1 MDKRRVKQLV
11 KKTVKLF
18 VPEKRTI
25 ANVVSIDFNHL
36 LKGRTALI
44 TGGTSGIGYSIAMA
58 FVKSGADVII
68 TGRNQ
73 ERIDNAVK
81 SINSLL
87 DGNYMMCG
95 GVKGISLDNAD
106 ITSFEEKLKDVLSLT
121 VNGKLDILVNNA
133 GLLGGNIDTTTLEEY
148 DAVLNTNL
156 RGTFFL
162 SKVIGKYMVDN
173 KINGNI
179 LNIASSSS
187 LRPAISA
194 YTLSKWGIRGLTL
207 GLAKMLSPYGIT
219 VNGLAPGPTATPMLH
234 TDQNNITLE
243 ANPMGRFA
251 MPEEIANMAVV
262 LCSGIG
268 KMVVGDIVY
277 MTGGAG
283 LLTYED
289 VNYDIKL

>member
-1 MDKRRVKQLV
+1 MDKRRIKQIV
-11 KKTVKLF
+11 KKAVKLF

-25 ANVVSIDFNHL
+25 ANVVSIDYNKL

-44 TGGTSGIGYSIAMA
+44 TGGTSGIGYSIATA

-73 ERIDNAVK
+73 EKLNNAVD
-81 SINSLL
+81 SINSTLTDSL
-87 DGNYMMCG
+87 G
-95 GVKGISLDNAD
+95 GVKGVILDNTD
-106 ITSFEEKLKDVLSLT
+106 VDSFERKFNEILELT
-121 VNGKLDILVNNA
+121 VDGTLDILVNNA
-133 GLLGGNIDTTTLEEY
+133 GLLGGNIDTTTLDEY
-148 DAVLNTNL
+148 NAVFDTNL
-156 RGTFFL
+156 RGAFFL
-162 SKVIGKYMVDN
+162 SKVVAKHMQENSV
-173 KINGNI
+173 KGNI
-179 LNIASSSS
+179 LNVASSSS

-194 YTLSKWGIRGLTL
+194 YTLSKWGMRGLTL
-207 GLAKMLSPYGIT
+207 GLAKMLAPYGIT